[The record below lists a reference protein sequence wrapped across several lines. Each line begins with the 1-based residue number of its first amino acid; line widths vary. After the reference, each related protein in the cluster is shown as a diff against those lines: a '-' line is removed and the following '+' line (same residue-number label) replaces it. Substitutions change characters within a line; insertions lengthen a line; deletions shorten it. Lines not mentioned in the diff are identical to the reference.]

1 MSHQEKEWLV
11 ISPCQCLYLYS
22 LFIYCCAYDSCDQL
36 QLLMIIRY
44 SRLQCVQVSRRLPP
58 LQPALLLTDDDRVE
72 NRQNKLQGLIIC
84 CQKIFGALD
93 IIYCKCMPDYKLAGV
108 NS

>member
-1 MSHQEKEWLV
+1 MCAGVQTPP
-11 ISPCQCLYLYS
+11 SP
-22 LFIYCCAYDSCDQL
+22 AA
-36 QLLMIIRY
+36 LL
-44 SRLQCVQVSRRLPP
+44 
-58 LQPALLLTDDDRVE
+58 LLLTDDDRVE

>member
-1 MSHQEKEWLV
+1 MCAGVQTPP
-11 ISPCQCLYLYS
+11 SPAAL
-22 LFIYCCAYDSCDQL
+22 
-36 QLLMIIRY
+36 
-44 SRLQCVQVSRRLPP
+44 
-58 LQPALLLTDDDRVE
+58 LLLTDDDRVE